1 VRTTV
6 VAPFASSGALET
18 ATTDADG
25 IADGDGTGASL
36 DVGYEHAAPR
46 TNAAARSKRFGR
58 TPASCPTRAPVDYPP
73 AVPGRRT
80 RRLLAAALLGALA
93 VACIGGE
100 EPAPSVP
107 TILDPGEV
115 QPTGYA
121 TPSDQALVDAA
132 RQKIKHVVFLIKENR
147 TFDTMFGTFP
157 GADGVT
163 QGTTCDGQVQP
174 LRRAADRVADA
185 GHSFAD
191 GIAAIDG
198 GKMDCFDPVGFVQY
212 HRADIPNYWRYA
224 EHFTLADRFFSSI
237 YGPTGVEHLWT
248 FASQSDRFV
257 DHERPGQFGTG
268 RREFCDDPT
277 ELAFSF
283 PVLAP
288 AEQQQIY
295 RLEEQG
301 RAGAD
306 QVQTY
311 YRPRWPCTD
320 VAVLP
325 DRLEA
330 AGISWKEYRGEN
342 EWVQPLRMVQHVRF
356 SSMYRNVVKP
366 EEFLHDLQTGTL
378 PAVSWL
384 TPPYGVSDHPPTSMC
399 LGENWTVQYLNALM
413 DSTYWRSTAVILTWD
428 DFGGFY
434 DHVPPPHVDIYGLG
448 PRVPAIIISPYAR
461 PGFVDDTTYE
471 FASVLRFIETIFDVP
486 PLTSRD
492 ADAADML
499 ASFDFSQPPL
509 DPRPLRERSCPKGPA
524 PQPQE

>member
-1 VRTTV
+1 V
-6 VAPFASSGALET
+6 
-18 ATTDADG
+18 
-25 IADGDGTGASL
+25 
-36 DVGYEHAAPR
+36 PR
-46 TNAAARSKRFGR
+46 T
-58 TPASCPTRAPVDYPP
+58 RA
-73 AVPGRRT
+73 
-80 RRLLAAALLGALA
+80 RRLFAALLLGAVA

-100 EPAPSVP
+100 GPSPSLPAV
-107 TILDPGEV
+107 LDPGEV
-115 QPTGYA
+115 HPTA
-121 TPSDQALVDAA
+121 FPTPTDQALIDAA
-132 RQKIKHVVFLIKENR
+132 RQKIKHVVFVIKENR
-147 TFDTMFGTFP
+147 TFDTMFGMFP
-157 GADGVT
+157 GADGAT

-174 LRRAADRVADA
+174 LRHAADRVADA

-191 GIAAIDG
+191 GISAIDG
-198 GKMDCFDPVGFVQY
+198 GKMDCFDPIGFVQY

-224 EHFTLADRFFSSI
+224 EHFSLADRFFSSI

-248 FASQSDRFV
+248 FAAQSDRFV

-283 PVLAP
+283 PVLAR
-288 AEQQQIY
+288 ADQERIY
-295 RLEEQG
+295 HLEEQG
-301 RAGAD
+301 PSGAA

-325 DRLEA
+325 DRLDA

-356 SSMYRNVVKP
+356 SSMYDNVVKP
-366 EEFLHDLQTGTL
+366 DEFLRDVHDATL

-384 TPPYGVSDHPPTSMC
+384 TPPYGLSDHPPTSIC
-399 LGENWTVQYLNALM
+399 LGENWTVEYLNELM
-413 DSTYWRSTAVILTWD
+413 QSKYWRSTAIVLTWD

-434 DHVPPPHVDIYGLG
+434 DHVAPPHVDMYGLG
-448 PRVPAIIISPYAR
+448 PRVPAIIISPWAK
-461 PGFVDDTTYE
+461 PGYVDGTTYE
-471 FASVLRFIETIFDVP
+471 FASVLRFIETVFDVP

-499 ASFDFSQPPL
+499 GAFDFTQTPIAP
-509 DPRPLRERSCPKGPA
+509 DPLRPRDCPETPIENVPENPSA
-524 PQPQE
+524 